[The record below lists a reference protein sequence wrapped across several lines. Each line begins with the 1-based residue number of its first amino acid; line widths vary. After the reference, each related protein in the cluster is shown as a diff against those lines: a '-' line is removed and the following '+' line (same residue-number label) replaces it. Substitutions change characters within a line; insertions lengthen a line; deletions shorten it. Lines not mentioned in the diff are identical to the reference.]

1 MSRVIRILE
10 LRSALG
16 SGGGPEKTILQ
27 GAVPTDAGDFAVTVC
42 YLRDRRDSSFDVQQ
56 RASDAGIDYVEIIE
70 RHSLD
75 PRVWRELTALVRSR
89 RIDVVHAH
97 DYKTDLLT
105 WMLARRVGVLP
116 LATAHGWTGHS
127 WRERHLY
134 YPADKWLLARFPRV
148 IAVSGEIR
156 DELLRHGARQSA
168 VGVVVN
174 GIDPQRFRREPRR
187 RDEVRAQLGVTP
199 DAVLIGSVGRLEPQ
213 KRFDLLIDAI
223 AALRHR
229 HPELPLVIAGAGS
242 LHDALSAQIARLELA
257 TTCRLLGHQADVR
270 ALYHALDLFVQSS
283 DYEGTSNAVLEAMAM
298 ETPIVATN
306 VGGTAELIEH
316 DVDGVLVPPGSA
328 DTLALAIAAVIGDP
342 ERMARLR
349 VAARHTVEDRLSFR
363 ARMRSI
369 DHLYRDIS
377 GRPSDRAPHA

>member
-1 MSRVIRILE
+1 
-10 LRSALG
+10 
-16 SGGGPEKTILQ
+16 
-27 GAVPTDAGDFAVTVC
+27 
-42 YLRDRRDSSFDVQQ
+42 
-56 RASDAGIDYVEIIE
+56 
-70 RHSLD
+70 
-75 PRVWRELTALVRSR
+75 
-89 RIDVVHAH
+89 
-97 DYKTDLLT
+97 
-105 WMLARRVGVLP
+105 
-116 LATAHGWTGHS
+116 
-127 WRERHLY
+127 
-134 YPADKWLLARFPRV
+134 
-148 IAVSGEIR
+148 
-156 DELLRHGARQSA
+156 LRHGARPSA

-229 HPELPLVIAGAGS
+229 HPELRLVIAGAGS

-298 ETPIVATN
+298 ETPVVATN

-342 ERMARLR
+342 ERMTRLR
-349 VAARHTVEDRLSFR
+349 VAARRTVEDRLSFR
-363 ARMRSI
+363 ARMKSI
-369 DHLYRDIS
+369 EQVYRDICS
-377 GRPSDRAPHA
+377 RPSEHGPHA